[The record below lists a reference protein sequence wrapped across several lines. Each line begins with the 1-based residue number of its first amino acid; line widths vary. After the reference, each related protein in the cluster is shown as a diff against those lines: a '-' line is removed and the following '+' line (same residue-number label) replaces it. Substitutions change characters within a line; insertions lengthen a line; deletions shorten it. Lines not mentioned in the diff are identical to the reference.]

1 MPAFPLLQRAWN
13 RLRASV
19 APVPDISAALWLN
32 TLGQYPFL
40 AALTLPEQAKLREKL
55 KPVVDKH
62 GAAIQ
67 ATLND
72 LQAELAKL
80 RK

>member
-1 MPAFPLLQRAWN
+1 MHARAIRKERIDASDVR
-13 RLRASV
+13 RLVETHLHTPYAYT
-19 APVPDISAALWLN
+19 A
-32 TLGQYPFL
+32 
-40 AALTLPEQAKLREKL
+40 LREKL